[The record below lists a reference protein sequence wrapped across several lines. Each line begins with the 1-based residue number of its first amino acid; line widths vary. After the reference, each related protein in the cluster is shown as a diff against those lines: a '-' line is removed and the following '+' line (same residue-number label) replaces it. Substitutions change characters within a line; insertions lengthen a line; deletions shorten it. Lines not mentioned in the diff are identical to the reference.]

1 MRVHNLAASAG
12 KRTWA
17 TGKKVAYGAVDRI
30 LVTDSRVVSATEGK
44 GLLTET
50 EATAARIQR
59 SLMFGVPVV
68 RILTR
73 RTRFARTPWLKVGS
87 KSLSIGTSVRTGVRE
102 LQVLTSLLAHR
113 LEESTQGP
121 ADARLVE
128 KLAIDLYLHPKR
140 RLDLSDDRLRL
151 VRLSR
156 KWLLVGALGS
166 TTTKRAKRA
175 LDAAERV
182 DPVTASAQWAARP
195 PRG

>member
-1 MRVHNLAASAG
+1 MSPHELVVAAG
-12 KRTWA
+12 KRTWSA
-17 TGKKVAYGAVDRI
+17 GRKVAYRAADRI
-30 LVTDSRVVSATEGK
+30 LLTDGCVVSATEGK
-44 GLLTET
+44 GLLSDTET
-50 EATAARIQR
+50 TAARIQR
-59 SLMFGVPVV
+59 GLMVAVPVT
-68 RILTR
+68 RMLTR

-87 KSLSIGTSVRTGVRE
+87 KSLSIGTSVHAGVRE
-102 LQVLTSLLAHR
+102 LRVLTSLLAHR

-156 KWLLVGALGS
+156 KWVLVGALGS

-182 DPVTASAQWAARP
+182 DPAAVSAQWAARP
-195 PRG
+195 PRR